1 MQTSNPLLLGKAPTD
16 YEEVLYWKVTQK
28 TSRIVILNL
37 LSIPLAIFWGII
49 FIDLVYIYGN
59 PPEITSGDSNNFGPL
74 LIGILLVVVLHELAH
89 GIAMQIFGA
98 KPKYGIIWKGL
109 MFYAT
114 APSYAFKRNQHL
126 IISLAP
132 LISLS
137 ILAYLGIVIQAGS
150 PIVWL
155 WAVCATING
164 AAAIGDLWIVAITL
178 GYPPHAY
185 VVDEKDGIRILLPN
199 SEGKKK

>member
-1 MQTSNPLLLGKAPTD
+1 MQTSNPLLDKAPVD
-16 YEEVLYWKVTQK
+16 YKEVLYWKVTQK

-37 LSIPLAIFWGII
+37 LSIPLAIILGII
-49 FIDLVYIYGN
+49 FIDFVYMYGN
-59 PPEITSGDSNNFGPL
+59 PPEITSGDSNNFGSF
-74 LIGILLVVVLHELAH
+74 LIGILLVIVLHELAH
-89 GIAMQIFGA
+89 GIAMQTFGA

-109 MFYAT
+109 MFYAS
-114 APSYAFKRNQHL
+114 APGYVFQRNQHL

-137 ILAYLGIVIQAGS
+137 ILACLGIVIQAGTS
-150 PIVWL
+150 NVWL

-164 AAAIGDLWIVAITL
+164 GAAIGDLWIIAITL

-199 SEGKKK
+199 SEGGKK